1 MQNTTRDRNLQGLG
15 NTEIENSV
23 TVRQLKRKQ
32 KKLQRNQCQEKAEKN
47 ESLPNSLLRKTS
59 KAP

>member
-32 KKLQRNQCQEKAEKN
+32 KKTTEESMSRKSREK
-47 ESLPNSLLRKTS
+47 
-59 KAP
+59 